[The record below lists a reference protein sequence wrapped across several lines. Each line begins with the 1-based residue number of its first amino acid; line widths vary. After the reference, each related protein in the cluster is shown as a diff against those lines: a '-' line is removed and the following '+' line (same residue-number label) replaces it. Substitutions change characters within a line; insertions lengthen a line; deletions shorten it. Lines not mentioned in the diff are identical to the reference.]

1 MALRVGIVEDDS
13 LLRSTMTALLDA
25 RDDVEVVSSRPTG
38 QTILEQAAEGILDV
52 ALLDV
57 HLGDGPTGFD
67 IARTLRQLMP
77 LVGIVFLSSVKD
89 PRLLGQRPAA
99 LPTGAR
105 YLLKSEVADVEELV
119 EQLAASTS
127 HPVDSVAPAPPS
139 IPFTEA
145 QIEILRLVG
154 QGHSNAVIAKRK
166 FVTEGAVEMAVS
178 RLAKH
183 LGLREAPGTN
193 RRVHIA
199 NTFARE
205 MGWTQ

>member
-1 MALRVGIVEDDS
+1 MALRVGIVEDDA
-13 LLRSTMTALLDA
+13 LLRSTLSALLEA
-25 RDDVEVVSSRPTG
+25 REDIDVVSSAATG
-38 QTILEQAAEGILDV
+38 KTILEQATAGDLDV

-67 IARTLRQLMP
+67 IARTLRQARP

-89 PRLLGQRPAA
+89 PRLLGHRAAA
-99 LPTGAR
+99 LPRRAR
-105 YLLKSEVADVEELV
+105 YLLKSEVSDIERLV
-119 EQLAASTS
+119 EHLMASIGDSDGSAA
-127 HPVDSVAPAPPS
+127 PS
-139 IPFTEA
+139 LPSLPFTAA
-145 QIEILRLVG
+145 QIEILRLVAE
-154 QGHSNAVIAKRK
+154 GHSNAAIAEQK
-166 FVTEGAVEMAVS
+166 FVTQGAVEMAVS

-183 LGLREAPGTN
+183 LGLTEVPGAN

>member
-1 MALRVGIVEDDS
+1 MGIVEDDS
-13 LLRSTMTALLDA
+13 LLRSTLTALLEA
-25 RDDVEVVSSRPTG
+25 REDITVVCSGEAGEP
-38 QTILEQAAEGILDV
+38 ILHQASKANLDV

-67 IARTLRQLMP
+67 IARTLRQTLP

-99 LPTGAR
+99 LPSRAR
-105 YLLKSEVADVEELV
+105 YLLKSEVADIEWLV
-119 EQLAASTS
+119 EQLYSSIRDLDGST
-127 HPVDSVAPAPPS
+127 APLPPS

-145 QIEILRLVG
+145 QIEILRLVAE
-154 QGHSNAVIAKRK
+154 GHSNAAIARQK

-183 LGLREAPGTN
+183 LGLREVPGVN
-193 RRVHIA
+193 RRVHITT
-199 NTFARE
+199 TFFRE